1 MLVILSHLP
10 LQKDFF
16 PLPKPVYT
24 LIFHLVYSITDA
36 IAKVM
41 FLL

>member
-1 MLVILSHLP
+1 MLIILSHLP

-16 PLPKPVYT
+16 PTKSVDI
-24 LIFHLVYSITDA
+24 LIFHLICGITDA
-36 IAKVM
+36 TAKVM